1 MKLFVLD
8 TNILVSGLFSQL
20 QSGNPARF
28 LQQFLAQDFTL
39 VYSPEIFEEYANVL
53 RRPKFKFSSESID
66 FILNA
71 VKELGLCE
79 HALPGLSGQ
88 PRCSD
93 PDDQKFYDLALSTD
107 AVLVTG
113 NTKHFP
119 KDKRVVT
126 PAEYLAKAILGDFPS
141 KD

>member
-20 QSGNPARF
+20 QGGNPARF
-28 LQQFLAQDFTL
+28 LQQFIAQDFTL

-53 RRPKFKFSSESID
+53 RRPKFDFDTKSID
-66 FILNA
+66 FVLDA

-79 HALPGLSGQ
+79 RTLPGLSGQ

-93 PDDQKFYDLALSTD
+93 PEDQKFYDLALSTD
-107 AVLVTG
+107 AILITG
-113 NTKHFP
+113 NIKHFP
-119 KDKRVVT
+119 KDKRVIT
-126 PAEYLAKAILGDFPS
+126 PAEYLTNAILGGIS
-141 KD
+141 SEN